1 MGLCPSSQNW
11 AKWWKKFIPKMC
23 SLYSFNDALTNK
35 AISFYPPPS
44 FFFLIYFLTERKLLY
59 NVVLV
64 SAIWQHESAIIIHI
78 FPSLRNFPPIP
89 HPTPLGHH
97 RVRLSSL
104 CYMATSHQLFILHM
118 TVYICQFYFL
128 HSPHPLLPSLC
139 PQGHSLHLQLHSF
152 PANSF
157 ISTIFPD
164 FVYMH

>member
-1 MGLCPSSQNW
+1 
-11 AKWWKKFIPKMC
+11 MC

-97 RVRLSSL
+97 RESDWVPCVIWQPPTNYLFYTWQCIYVNSTFSIHPTLSFPH
-104 CYMATSHQLFILHM
+104 CVHKAIH
-118 TVYICQFYFL
+118 YICN
-128 HSPHPLLPSLC
+128 SIPSLQIVSSVPFFQILYIC
-139 PQGHSLHLQLHSF
+139 INIWYLFFSFWLTSL
-152 PANSF
+152 
-157 ISTIFPD
+157 
-164 FVYMH
+164 YMRL